1 MNTNEII
8 DYVKPYQRN
17 GIFKGVFACNTL
29 PKKIKLPA
37 LFVVNLSPISEA
49 GSHWVAIY
57 IDMRRNSYYFD
68 SFGMPP
74 KNKFILSFLRKHGKK
89 VHYNHIQ
96 LQHITS
102 SKCGQYCCVFS
113 ISILRFH
120 TIEYFLRKFSVNLF
134 INEIVIGRMYRI
146 LGRVQ

>member
-8 DYVKPYQRN
+8 NYIKPYQRN

-29 PKKIKLPA
+29 PKKITLPA

-57 IDMRRNSYYFD
+57 IDMRRNCYYFD
-68 SFGMPP
+68 SFGMQPT
-74 KNKFILSFLRKHGKK
+74 NRFILSFLRKYAKK
-89 VHYNHIQ
+89 VHYNNVQ
-96 LQHITS
+96 LQHIAS

-113 ISILRFH
+113 VSILRFH

-134 INEIVIGRMYRI
+134 INEIVIGRMYRV